1 VSIELASV
9 VIVPGFPARHGFSTT
24 AMGSMGLTG
33 SPDPKSVL
41 ERRQRLAAEV
51 GFDLNLALF
60 AVQVHSASVK
70 TFSRTHPQGAQSV
83 LDTDALGTDL
93 PGQALVTYHADCF
106 PVLFADQRRGV
117 VAAAHAGWRGSLK
130 GVVSQTVQALHLTF
144 GTDPQD
150 LEVLIGPGI
159 CGRCYEVGAEVAQPL
174 SAQYGRSERYLAQDA
189 GGRPRLDLASLTRLQ
204 LEDAGVPSAR
214 IRAAGWCT
222 KEDDRWFSHR
232 AGRPGRFLA
241 AIVAP

>member
-1 VSIELASV
+1 
-9 VIVPGFPARHGFSTT
+9 
-24 AMGSMGLTG
+24 MGSMGLTG

-106 PVLFADQRRGV
+106 PVLFADPRRAV
-117 VAAAHAGWRGSLK
+117 VAAAHAGWRRSLQ
-130 GVVSQTVQALHLTF
+130 GVETPTGPAVAQNF
-144 GTDPQD
+144 RDGPQD
-150 LEVLIGPGI
+150 LEV
-159 CGRCYEVGAEVAQPL
+159 
-174 SAQYGRSERYLAQDA
+174 
-189 GGRPRLDLASLTRLQ
+189 
-204 LEDAGVPSAR
+204 
-214 IRAAGWCT
+214 
-222 KEDDRWFSHR
+222 
-232 AGRPGRFLA
+232 
-241 AIVAP
+241 